1 MERCEATMPLAVAM
15 QLYFDYDQAVVE
27 VKAPFA
33 SNGEPGFAVR
43 RQRHEGLLKLSFPV
57 KFNLV
62 RGFEGVSDWG
72 G

>member
-1 MERCEATMPLAVAM
+1 
-15 QLYFDYDQAVVE
+15 VVE